1 MSTLE
6 STPRVRTIGFIG
18 SGNVGS
24 QLARLAVKQGYDVVL
39 SNSRGPETLQALI
52 MELGAHARAAT
63 PAEAAAAGDIVVV
76 AIPLMNYTQVPVA
89 ELRGKTVIDTM
100 NYYPQRDGN
109 IAELDD
115 ESLTTSELL
124 QNHLPDSHVV
134 KAFNNIIAD
143 HLTTQAAL
151 PGTPNRRALP
161 IAGNDAASKELVAS
175 LVNEFGFDV
184 VNAGPLAEGW
194 RWQRDTPAYVT
205 ALDTQG
211 MERALGE
218 AVRYADLP

>member
-1 MSTLE
+1 M
-6 STPRVRTIGFIG
+6 RTIGFIG
-18 SGNVGS
+18 SGNIGS

-39 SNSRGPETLQALI
+39 SNSRDPETLQVLI
-52 MELGAHARAAT
+52 MELGEHARAAT
-63 PAEAAAAGDIVVV
+63 PAEAAKASDLVVV
-76 AIPLMNYTQVPVA
+76 SIPLKNYADVPVE

-115 ESLTTSELL
+115 ESITTSELL

-143 HLTTQAAL
+143 HLTSQAA
-151 PGTPNRRALP
+151 PAGTRNRRALP
-161 IAGNDAASKELVAS
+161 IAGNDAASKELVTS
-175 LVNEFGFDV
+175 LINEFGFDV

-194 RWQRDTPAYVT
+194 RWQRDTPAYVK
-205 ALDTQG
+205 ALDTKGLEQ
-211 MERALGE
+211 ALAD
-218 AVRYADLP
+218 AVRYGDMP